1 MEETETVAKPQEV
14 LSVLT
19 SVLRL
24 PEDGSPVPR
33 LRAAELLG
41 RHYGLFDP
49 RGRQGSV
56 NPQAVRAL
64 EEAVRELPR
73 P

>member
-1 MEETETVAKPQEV
+1 MDEVEKSLARPEEV

-19 SVLRL
+19 DFLREGL
-24 PEDGSPVPR
+24 TPAMR

-41 RHYGLFDP
+41 RHYGLFE
-49 RGRQGSV
+49 RRRQGSAV

-64 EEAVRELPR
+64 EEAVRELR
-73 P
+73 SS